1 MKLQTIFL
9 TAFLSI
15 TITGFCQIGPIGHL
29 TIFSED
35 GDRFSLIL
43 NGELINDIPQT
54 NLRVED
60 LNQPYYS
67 AKIKFEDNSLLDIS
81 KKSIMIADTD
91 GTFAD
96 VTYKIKRDRNKKG
109 KMRINFFSQVPVDP
123 GFIPAPNIHV
133 IHYGQPR
140 PVLVQQSG
148 GVIQSQTTTI
158 QNNNNV
164 NLGVNIGGVSMGV
177 SINDPDGGLVTQ
189 TTTTSSSTIS
199 SGGHIDHGV
208 NEIHSTQ
215 PIRGCDRRSCMSP
228 RDFSDALIAVKAQN
242 FEKSMLKTANQVVS
256 NNCLNVDQI
265 IQIANVFNFED
276 NKLEFAKFAY
286 DFCVEKRNYFKLNSI
301 FNFSNNADALSDY
314 VRSRN

>member
-9 TAFLSI
+9 TAFLNF
-15 TITGFCQIGPIGHL
+15 TIAGFCQIGPIGHL

-35 GDRFSLIL
+35 GDQFSLIL

-67 AKIKFEDNSLLDIS
+67 AKIKFEDSSLLDIT
-81 KKSIMIADTD
+81 KKSIMIADAD

-109 KMRINFFSQVPVDP
+109 KMKINFFSQVPVDP

-133 IHYGQPR
+133 VHYGQPS

-164 NLGVNIGGVSMGV
+164 NLGLSIGGVSMGV

-199 SGGHIDHGV
+199 SGGHIDHGI
-208 NEIHSTQ
+208 NEIHSTH
-215 PIRGCDRRSCMSP
+215 PTRGCDRRSCMSS

-286 DFCVEKRNYFKLNSI
+286 DFCVEKRNYFKLNGI